1 LTSIILGS
9 ILVSVKENTM
19 KNGLEDV
26 IAAET
31 QLSDVDG
38 EAGRLVI
45 RGVSLDQLVATG
57 TYESVATL
65 MLEGL
70 TERRFDSEEL
80 KAWLGEARERLFA
93 HVAAADAVLL
103 ALPPVDAMRALI
115 ARLPDGDDFDTALR
129 LLAAPAVF
137 LPAILRLQAGNTPI
151 KPDTSLSQAADI
163 LHMLTGHRPS
173 NEQTAALDTYL
184 VTISDHGL
192 NASTFASRVIA
203 STGAGLTSSVLAAI
217 SALKGPLHGG
227 APGPV
232 LDMFD
237 AIGDQANAESWI
249 GEALDRGERLMGFGH
264 RIYRVRDP
272 RADALKGAL
281 RPLVQTGQVD
291 PGRMSLAEGIEA
303 AALTILRERKPGRP
317 LDVNVEFYT
326 ALLLDALGFPRAAFT
341 GVFAIGRTVGWIA
354 HAREQALNGRL
365 IRPRSIYVGPLPKV
379 A

>member
-1 LTSIILGS
+1 
-9 ILVSVKENTM
+9 M

-38 EAGRLVI
+38 ERGRLVI
-45 RGVSLDQLVATG
+45 RGVSLDDLVGAQ
-57 TYESVATL
+57 TYESVAAL
-65 MLEGL
+65 LLDGL
-70 TERRFDSEEL
+70 LDRRVDGDSL
-80 KAWLGEARERLFA
+80 QALLGQARQAVFA
-93 HVAAADAVLL
+93 HVAAADRSVL

-115 ARLPDGDDFDTALR
+115 ARLPDGEDFDTALR
-129 LLAAPAVF
+129 LMAAPAVF
-137 LPAILRLQAGNTPI
+137 LPAILRLQAGTAPVE
-151 KPDTSLSQAADI
+151 PDASLTQATDI
-163 LHMLTGHRPS
+163 LRMLTGRLPS
-173 NEQTAALDTYL
+173 AEQTAALDAYL

-237 AIGDQANAESWI
+237 AIGSQANARPWL
-249 GEALDRGERLMGFGH
+249 GAALDRGERLMGFGH

-291 PGRMSLAEGIEA
+291 SARIALAEAVEQ
-303 AALTILRERKPGRP
+303 AALTILKERKPDRP

-326 ALLLDALGFPRAAFT
+326 ALLLDTLGFPRDAFT

-365 IRPRSIYVGPLPKV
+365 IRPRSVYVGPLPR
-379 A
+379 AA

>member
-1 LTSIILGS
+1 
-9 ILVSVKENTM
+9 M

-38 EAGRLVI
+38 EAGRLII
-45 RGVSLDQLVATG
+45 RGVSLDHLVTNSS
-57 TYESVATL
+57 YEGVAALLLDGLMERSV
-65 MLEGL
+65 
-70 TERRFDSEEL
+70 
-80 KAWLGEARERLFA
+80 GEAQLRDWLAKARIGVFDHA
-93 HVAAADAVLL
+93 RAADASLL

-115 ARLPDGDDFDTALR
+115 ARLPDGEDFDTVLN

-137 LPAILRLQAGNTPI
+137 LPAVLRLQRGQKPI
-151 KPDTSLSQAADI
+151 APDASLPQAADI
-163 LHMLTGHRPS
+163 LRMLTGKSPTRKQS
-173 NEQTAALDTYL
+173 TALDAYL

-192 NASTFASRVIA
+192 NASTFASRIIA
-203 STGAGLTSSVLAAI
+203 STQAGLTSSVLAAL

-232 LDMFD
+232 LDMLD
-237 AIGDQANAESWI
+237 AIGTAENAYLWL

-281 RPLVQTGQVD
+281 KRLMVSGQVNRAR
-291 PGRMSLAEGIEA
+291 GELAEAVEA
-303 AALTILRERKPGRP
+303 AALAILKARKPNRP

-326 ALLLDALGFPRAAFT
+326 ALLLEALDFPRQAFT
-341 GVFAIGRTVGWIA
+341 GVFAIGRTVGWLA
-354 HAREQALNGRL
+354 HAREQALDGRL
-365 IRPRSIYVGPLPKV
+365 IRPRSVYTGPLP
-379 A
+379 AAA